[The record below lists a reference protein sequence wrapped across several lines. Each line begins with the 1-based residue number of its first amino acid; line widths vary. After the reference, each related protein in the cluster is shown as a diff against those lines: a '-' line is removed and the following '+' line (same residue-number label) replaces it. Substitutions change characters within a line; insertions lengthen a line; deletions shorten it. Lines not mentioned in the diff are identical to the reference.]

1 MRFSLFIATAAL
13 LPIAAT
19 AQATTTTF
27 SSQGTFSA
35 AAGPVSTETFQGCP
49 SSTTSF
55 SGNVSSSVG
64 PCSGI
69 LPGVTYSPA
78 QGSLYIAGA
87 GQSSNPTTALG
98 LDVFSGDPIT
108 INFAAGTTA
117 FGANLYQNFGG
128 GNQSGS
134 DAAFLILAYGAGNV
148 LLGTFNPN
156 VASGGG
162 SFFGLTSTD
171 AIFSVKIS
179 QPTGF
184 AVIDN
189 VQFKGGVPEPGTWA
203 MMLLGFAGIGVA
215 FRRNRSR
222 RQAYAA

>member
-1 MRFSLFIATAAL
+1 MRFSLIIATAAL

-19 AQATTTTF
+19 AQATTTTY

-35 AAGPVSTETFQGCP
+35 AAGPVTTETFQGCP

-69 LPGVTYSPA
+69 APGVTYSPA

-98 LDVFSGDPIT
+98 LDLYSGDPIT
-108 INFAAGTTA
+108 IDFASPITA

-128 GNQSGS
+128 GAQSGV
-134 DAAFLILAYGAGNV
+134 DAAFQILVYGAGNV

-171 AIFSVKIS
+171 AFVQVKIS
-179 QPTGF
+179 QPSGF

-189 VQFKGGVPEPGTWA
+189 VQWSGAVPEPGTWA
-203 MMLLGFAGIGVA
+203 MMLLGFAAIGVA

-222 RQAYAA
+222 RQLHAA